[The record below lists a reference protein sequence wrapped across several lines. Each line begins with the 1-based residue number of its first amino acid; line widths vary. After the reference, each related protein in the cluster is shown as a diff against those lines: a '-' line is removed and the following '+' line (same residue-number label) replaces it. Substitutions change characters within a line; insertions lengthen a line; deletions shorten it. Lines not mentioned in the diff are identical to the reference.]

1 MSGGYSLRQR
11 LLLAGAAGVLLV
23 SAAASWLLGAL
34 FERASLDA
42 LDLRLQDDLIATLAH
57 AEIDASGR
65 LAMRKASDQRYA
77 RVFSGSYWQVL
88 DERSGA
94 VQHSLSLWDASL
106 EMPPA
111 AALRSGQPQALDLE
125 GPMGQPLRGRAQRV
139 RLPRSQAPAVF
150 LVAVDRGHLKE
161 NAAAF
166 RKQTALAL
174 AALTA
179 LWFAV
184 LAAQVVFGLRPLA
197 RLGQTAARVRRGED
211 ARFPERGLPAEIAP
225 LASHLN
231 ELLDHHG
238 RMVARARSSA
248 EDLAHAL
255 KTPLAVLSA
264 ESEREGSGRD
274 WRATLR
280 EQVERMRSS
289 ITRYLAVGVTAD
301 SRQRTPVRP
310 VAESLARVM
319 DRLHAERALVF
330 DPSGC
335 GDEVFA
341 GARED
346 LEEMLGNLL
355 DNAGRWARRQVAVSS
370 RRDGASLC
378 IDVRDDGPGLPP
390 GELERVLERRV
401 RLDQRESS
409 SGLGLAIVRDI
420 AESYGGQ
427 LSLANLSPGLQ
438 ATLRL
443 PPAP

>member
-11 LLLAGAAGVLLV
+11 LLLAGATGVLLV

-42 LDLRLQDDLIATLAH
+42 LDLRLQDDLIATVAH
-57 AEIDASGR
+57 ARIDAGGR
-65 LAMRKASDQRYA
+65 LAMHKASDQRYA
-77 RVFSGSYWQVL
+77 RVFSGSYWQAL
-88 DERSGA
+88 DERSGSA
-94 VQHSLSLWDASL
+94 QHSLSLWDASL

-111 AALRSGQPQALDLE
+111 TALRSGQPLALDLE
-125 GPMGQPLRGRAQRV
+125 GPIGQPLRGRAQRV

-150 LVAVDRGHLKE
+150 LVASDRGHLKE
-161 NAAAF
+161 SAAAF
-166 RKQTALAL
+166 RKHTALAL

-238 RMVARARSSA
+238 RTVARARSSA

-264 ESEREGSGRD
+264 ESEGDGRD

-280 EQVERMRSS
+280 AQVERMRSS
-289 ITRYLAVGVTAD
+289 IARYLASGVTAD

-319 DRLHAERALVF
+319 DRLHAGRALVF

-355 DNAGRWARRQVAVSS
+355 DNAGRWAGHRVAVSS
-370 RRDGASLC
+370 RRDGAALS
-378 IDVRDDGPGLPP
+378 IEVRDDGPGLPA

-420 AESYGGQ
+420 AESYGGR
-427 LSLANLSPGLQ
+427 LSLANLAPGLQ

-443 PPAP
+443 PLAP